1 MSISK
6 KIIIAVTLLITGLS
20 PNLFSQVNTE
30 KFRKFSEQE
39 GFLFNSGFRFGYS
52 GGNSEYVTVDGTF
65 RLDYNGKKNDAFI
78 VANYDYKESSAAKV
92 TNNGFLHLRG
102 IHTLSEKM
110 VMEAFLQQEFNEF
123 LLLADRKLAGA
134 GARLRIM
141 DFKSKKDSLSG
152 FVSNFGLGMMYEHEV
167 YEVGEGEK
175 TIVTLDPVRV
185 SSYLTLDWDIS
196 DRINAWGVI
205 YFQPDIIN
213 IHNYRSVVETGIEIW
228 LISKLY
234 FTFDLSYRFNNE
246 PVGDVKNYDIVI
258 NNGLR
263 LSIP

>member
-1 MSISK
+1 M
-6 KIIIAVTLLITGLS
+6 
-20 PNLFSQVNTE
+20 PNLYSQVNTE
-30 KFRKFSEQE
+30 KFRKFSDKE

-78 VANYDYKESSAAKV
+78 VANYDYKESSATKV

-102 IHTLSEKM
+102 IHTMSEKM

-134 GARLRIM
+134 GARMRVM
-141 DFKSKKDSLSG
+141 DFTSNKDSLSG
-152 FVSNFGLGMMYEHEV
+152 FVSNFGLGMMFEHEV

-175 TIVTLDPVRV
+175 TIVTLNPFRV
-185 SSYLTLDWDIS
+185 TSYLTLDWDIS
-196 DRINAWGVI
+196 EMINAWGVV
-205 YFQPDIIN
+205 YYQPDIVK
-213 IHNYRSVVETGIEIW
+213 IHNFRSIVETGIEIW
-228 LISKLY
+228 LIGKLF
-234 FTFDLSYRFNNE
+234 FTFDMSYRYNNE
-246 PVGDVKNYDIVI
+246 PVGDVKNYDITI
-258 NNGLR
+258 KNGLR